1 MALTSRIIFT
11 NYTNMKF
18 FSLLHSKRVLIFAM
32 LLFGLSAKTYA
43 QQKGSLMDVDTTMLK
58 RLLLTMK
65 KYEYVGISGYIQP
78 QYQFI
83 QSEGAKSFNGG
94 DFAAGVNNR
103 FMLRRGRL
111 RFDFARFDKNNLP
124 QLNFVFQF
132 DGTERGVVIRDF
144 WGRFYENKFNLFSV
158 TTGMFARPFGFEVN
172 YGSADRESLE
182 RGRMSQTLMKV
193 ERDLGLMLS
202 IEPRTKQS
210 FVRYL
215 KWDFG
220 LFNGQGLTA
229 TSDFDNHKDAITRLS
244 LKPLKLSQKLIV
256 SGSVSGLFGG
266 MEQFTKYIY
275 KMSDAETK
283 AFFVDSSSSNIGKI
297 APRKYYGADIQVKI
311 PNRVGNTEFR
321 AEYIRGTQT
330 ATQSSSETPGVIPT
344 LNGKNAPLYIRNFD
358 GAYFYFLQHLGSKK
372 HQFVAKYDWYDPNK
386 KVKGNEIGKGFTAA
400 DVRFNTFGLG
410 YVVYPN
416 DNLKITFWYEIPK
429 NEKTNLNDYTSDLKD
444 NNFTCRVQYRF

>member
-1 MALTSRIIFT
+1 MNFLL
-11 NYTNMKF
+11 K
-18 FSLLHSKRVLIFAM
+18 SLSLRVLTFAILM
-32 LLFGLSAKTYA
+32 FSVPSVCRG
-43 QQKGSLMDVDTTMLK
+43 QQKGSLMDVDTTVVK
-58 RLLLTMK
+58 KLLSTLK

-83 QSEGAKSFNGG
+83 QTDGAKSFNGG
-94 DFAAGVNNR
+94 DYTANTNNR
-103 FMLRRGRL
+103 FTLRRGRL
-111 RFDFARFDKNNLP
+111 RFDYARFDKNNLP

-132 DGTERGVVIRDF
+132 DGTERGVAIRDF
-144 WGRFYENKFNLFSV
+144 WGRFYENKLNLFSL

-182 RGRMSQTLMKV
+182 RGRMSQILMRV
-193 ERDLGLMLS
+193 ERDMGVMISL
-202 IEPRTKQS
+202 EPRTKQS
-210 FVRYL
+210 FAKYV
-215 KWDFG
+215 KFDIG
-220 LFNGQGLTA
+220 AFNGQGLTA
-229 TSDFDNHKDAITRLS
+229 TTDFDNHKDLITRFS
-244 LKPLKLSQKLIV
+244 IKPYKVFPKLII

-275 KMSDAETK
+275 KMSGNQS
-283 AFFVDSSSSNIGKI
+283 FVVDSSASNLGKI
-297 APRKYYGADIQVKI
+297 APRKYYGADVQIKI
-311 PNRVGNTEFR
+311 PNRVGQTEFR

-386 KVKGNEIGKGFTAA
+386 KVKGTEIGKTFTAA
-400 DVRFNTFGLG
+400 DIRFNTLGLG

-416 DNLKITFWYEIPK
+416 DNLKVTFWYEMPK
-429 NEKTNLNDYTSDLKD
+429 NEKTSLTDYSTDVKD

>member
-1 MALTSRIIFT
+1 MKNLLKKIYPFT
-11 NYTNMKF
+11 TILLMCFLNKTN
-18 FSLLHSKRVLIFAM
+18 
-32 LLFGLSAKTYA
+32 A
-43 QQKGSLMDVDTTMLK
+43 QQKGALMDVDTSTVK
-58 RLLLTMK
+58 KLLSTLK

-83 QSEGAKSFNGG
+83 QTEGAKSFNGG
-94 DFAAGVNNR
+94 DYTANTDNR

-111 RFDFARFDKNNLP
+111 RFDYARFDKNNLP

-144 WGRFYENKFNLFSV
+144 WGRFYENKLNMFSL

-182 RGRMSQTLMKV
+182 RGRMSQILMKV
-193 ERDLGLMLS
+193 ERDMGAMISL
-202 IEPRTKQS
+202 EPRTKQS
-210 FVRYL
+210 FVKYI
-215 KWDFG
+215 KFDIG
-220 LFNGQGLTA
+220 AFNGQGLTA
-229 TSDFDNHKDAITRLS
+229 TTDFDNHKDIITRFS
-244 LKPLKLSQKLIV
+244 IKPYKISPKLIV

-275 KMSDAETK
+275 KMSGNQS
-283 AFFVDSSSSNIGKI
+283 FVVDSSASNIGKI
-297 APRKYYGADIQVKI
+297 APRKYYGVDVQIKI
-311 PNRVGNTEFR
+311 PNRVGQTEFR
-321 AEYIRGTQT
+321 AEYIKGTQT

-386 KVKGNEIGKGFTAA
+386 KLKGSEIGKVFTAA
-400 DVRFNTFGLG
+400 DIRFNTLGFG

-416 DNLKITFWYEIPK
+416 DNLRVTFWYEMPK
-429 NEKTNLNDYTSDLKD
+429 NEKTNLTDYSTDVKD

>member
-1 MALTSRIIFT
+1 
-11 NYTNMKF
+11 MKF
-18 FSLLHSKRVLIFAM
+18 FQKSLSRRVLTLAI
-32 LLFGLSAKTYA
+32 LLCGVFSVSYA
-43 QQKGSLMDVDTTMLK
+43 QQKGSLMDVDTTVVK
-58 RLLLTMK
+58 KLLSTFK

-83 QSEGAKSFNGG
+83 QTDGAKSFNGG
-94 DFAAGVNNR
+94 DYTANTNNR
-103 FMLRRGRL
+103 FTLRRGRL
-111 RFDFARFDKNNLP
+111 RFDYARFDKNNMP

-132 DGTERGVVIRDF
+132 DGTERGVAIRDF
-144 WGRFYENKFNLFSV
+144 WGRFYENKLNLFSL

-182 RGRMSQTLMKV
+182 RGRMSQILMRV
-193 ERDLGLMLS
+193 ERDMGAMISL
-202 IEPRTKQS
+202 EPRTKQS
-210 FVRYL
+210 FAKYVRF
-215 KWDFG
+215 DIG
-220 LFNGQGLTA
+220 AFNGQGLTA
-229 TSDFDNHKDAITRLS
+229 TTDFDNHKDFITRFS
-244 LKPLKLSQKLIV
+244 IKPYKVSPKLII

-275 KMSDAETK
+275 KMSGNQS
-283 AFFVDSSSSNIGKI
+283 FVVDSSASNVGKI
-297 APRKYYGADIQVKI
+297 APRKYYGADVQIKI
-311 PNRVGNTEFR
+311 PNRVGQTEFR

-386 KVKGNEIGKGFTAA
+386 KVKGTEIGKTFTAA
-400 DVRFNTFGLG
+400 DIRFNTLGLG

-416 DNLKITFWYEIPK
+416 DNLKVTFWYEMPK
-429 NEKTNLNDYTSDLKD
+429 NEKTSLTDYSTDVKD